1 MSEQEKKDRI
11 KKIAIAGV
19 IGVGVYL
26 IIRGRINARSVSDI
40 AEIAEASEIHLG
52 ITQFQLQSMLD
63 NPNWTMVWNQPEGL
77 IRLQRFPEVA

>member
-1 MSEQEKKDRI
+1 MNEQEKKARI
-11 KKIAIAGV
+11 KKIVIAGA

-26 IIRGRINARSVSDI
+26 IIRGRINARSISDI
-40 AEIAEASEIHLG
+40 TEIAEVSEIQLG

-77 IRLQRFPEVA
+77 IRLRRFPEVV